1 LERES
6 RKVDSLTFVLSLF
19 HPRFFFPF
27 LPQPMPAPLPDA
39 PPEPPRVFS
48 TVVSSL
54 QKAYPPDKMNDIST
68 SYCFI
73 CLLHLCNERGLQIE
87 TARSPSKGGE
97 QAKIV
102 GEDGEDGDEEMEED
116 ARGGKNDKMVG
127 ELGWLKIS
135 KDKDAK
141 GHA

>member
-1 LERES
+1 
-6 RKVDSLTFVLSLF
+6 
-19 HPRFFFPF
+19 
-27 LPQPMPAPLPDA
+27 MPAPPPDA

-48 TVVSSL
+48 SVVSSL
-54 QKAYPPDKMNDIST
+54 QKSYPANMMSDIST

-87 TARSPSKGGE
+87 TARSPGKQE
-97 QAKIV
+97 QDQARIV
-102 GEDGEDGDEEMEED
+102 GEDGDGEAEADMVDESFET
-116 ARGGKNDKMVG
+116 KTDKTDKIVG

-135 KDKDAK
+135 KDKNAK